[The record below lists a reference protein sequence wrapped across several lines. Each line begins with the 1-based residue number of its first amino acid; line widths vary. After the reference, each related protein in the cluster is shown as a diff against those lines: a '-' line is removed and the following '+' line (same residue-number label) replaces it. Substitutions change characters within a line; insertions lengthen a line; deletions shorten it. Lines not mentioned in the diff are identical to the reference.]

1 MSQRIAVWET
11 RGGGSGVA
19 LYRDFD
25 ATATSLAGYHAN
37 DYSRA
42 EGSRG
47 NSMFNAVDDAAAIAR
62 VEEMIQSGY
71 YTPTGSK
78 NPPVRVGEVRA

>member
-1 MSQRIAVWET
+1 MSERIAVWET

-19 LYRDFD
+19 LYRDWESSP
-25 ATATSLAGYHAN
+25 TSLAGYHAN

-62 VEEMIQSGY
+62 VEEMIASGY
-71 YTPTGSK
+71 YTPTASK
-78 NPPVRVGEVRA
+78 NPPVRVGEVRS